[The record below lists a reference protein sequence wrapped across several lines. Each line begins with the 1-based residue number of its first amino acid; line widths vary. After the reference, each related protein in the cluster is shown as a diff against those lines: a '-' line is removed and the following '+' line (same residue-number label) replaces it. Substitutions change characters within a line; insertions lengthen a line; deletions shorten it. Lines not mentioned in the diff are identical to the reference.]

1 MILLR
6 NLMNL
11 APHYN
16 SIQSYFRFSRKLN
29 PDITL
34 LFTQNH
40 QFEKLLHHARALDID
55 ISELIG
61 SLESAENATN
71 TIDILRKK
79 NCSPSYP
86 TMIDSI
92 YYEEGVREHPRTQ
105 KLLEQHFPNASLI
118 PCSHYKEVF
127 NPSGQNFRLQK
138 KKPALILA
146 KNSGKLVHSVP
157 PTYGIG
163 GTRNFYFSHMLNC
176 LYDCRYCFL
185 QGMYPSAHYL
195 LFVNY
200 EDFFDEIKRTH
211 EEDLTEPS
219 WFFSGYDC
227 DSLALESLTGFVSAA
242 LPYFADHPTAHLEL
256 LEPRASPQK
265 Y

>member
-1 MILLR
+1 
-6 NLMNL
+6 
-11 APHYN
+11 
-16 SIQSYFRFSRKLN
+16 
-29 PDITL
+29 
-34 LFTQNH
+34 
-40 QFEKLLHHARALDID
+40 
-55 ISELIG
+55 
-61 SLESAENATN
+61 
-71 TIDILRKK
+71 
-79 NCSPSYP
+79 
-86 TMIDSI
+86 MIDSI

-105 KLLEQHFPNASLI
+105 KLLDRFPNASLI

-211 EEDLTEPS
+211 EEDPLNPVG
-219 WFFSGYDC
+219 FFPAMIVIVSPLKALL
-227 DSLALESLTGFVSAA
+227 DSSVRPFLFLRIIQQPILNF
-242 LPYFADHPTAHLEL
+242 
-256 LEPRASPQK
+256 EPRASPQK